1 MSSASDDWKLKICE
15 DEPGV
20 IEIVGNREGLRF
32 LAKVCVSLSDL
43 SDEEAKTVA
52 NHHHFPEYAFH
63 AERVRIKRLGTG
75 GCFDGGYDRAEAVF
89 SEGKD
94 C

>member
-43 SDEEAKTVA
+43 SDEEAKTAA
-52 NHHHFPEYAFH
+52 NHQIFQNMHTTLNEFGSNGWDLVAVSMGDMTEP
-63 AERVRIKRLGTG
+63 RL
-75 GCFDGGYDRAEAVF
+75 FF
-89 SEGKD
+89 QK
-94 C
+94 